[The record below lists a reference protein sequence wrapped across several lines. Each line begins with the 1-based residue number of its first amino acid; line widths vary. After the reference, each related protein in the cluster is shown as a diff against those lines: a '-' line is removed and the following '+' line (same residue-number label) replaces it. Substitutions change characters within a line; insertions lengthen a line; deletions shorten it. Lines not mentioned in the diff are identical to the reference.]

1 VTQGCAP
8 KELGGKTYR
17 CFFEL
22 ALLVMG
28 YPVGAPRA
36 ENRFKQER
44 SLYDRR
50 QAKARQVV

>member
-1 VTQGCAP
+1 VKEICAT
-8 KELGGKTYR
+8 KELQGRTYR